1 MKKLLLLL
9 SIPMIFFFSC
19 EPEEIQEPI
28 FTASYNCIEN
38 DCIAENVGQYA
49 TLDDCL
55 SACNINSVYTGDWN
69 FKGNSFSYSGYYIY
83 TPDAEWYSTSSST
96 TSYNDSTGSVQLG
109 ENMNE
114 LIFKYCESC
123 NPVIYNLNDSGE
135 VWSESLGGYI
145 GWTLTDSTFFNM
157 VNPGPPSYS
166 PSYSTSN
173 IEGWKLY

>member
-1 MKKLLLLL
+1 MKKLLLLF
-9 SIPMIFFFSC
+9 IPLMCFFGC
-19 EPEEIQEPI
+19 EKEINNNDNP
-28 FTASYNCIEN
+28 SGGYNCVDN
-38 DCIAENVGQYA
+38 DCFSEDDGQYA

-55 SACNINSVYTGDWN
+55 SACNINSKYTGDWN

-83 TPDAEWYSTSSST
+83 NPDAEWYSTSSST
-96 TSYNDSTGSVQLG
+96 TSYNDSTGSIQLG

-123 NPVIYNLNDSGE
+123 EPVIYNLNDSGE
-135 VWSESLGGYI
+135 VWSENFGGYI
-145 GWTLTDSTFFNM
+145 GWNLTDSTFFHM

-173 IEGWKLY
+173 IEGWKL